1 MMAQQQLAQ
10 QMVQPALPTGDMG
23 VPGMLPDMGLAMGVP
38 RNENVDPAVQV
49 YAGMKG
55 ALAMELEPV
64 EETLALMREVC
75 GPAWREQA
83 IRLMTGPPFPRLLKL
98 HELKESAMAA
108 GLCPGTGIDPLAD
121 RAHALEVAGQIWLER
136 AATVVQDKSIP
147 IEAAQMLL
155 QEGRSLPLYLKEE
168 LEELGE
174 RCELY
179 CVCRSAYDAL
189 RPMICCD
196 RCDGWFHYECIG
208 MQPPAP
214 GEEDENAENV
224 KFACPECCAAQGI
237 PYVPFRPAPKEVE
250 PVIEAAPPATEPP
263 VPVPGQT
270 GQGQVEVK
278 EEQPDNKKKRKPVA
292 AEPATKPS
300 TSRTRRRK

>member
-1 MMAQQQLAQ
+1 
-10 QMVQPALPTGDMG
+10 
-23 VPGMLPDMGLAMGVP
+23 
-38 RNENVDPAVQV
+38 
-49 YAGMKG
+49 
-55 ALAMELEPV
+55 
-64 EETLALMREVC
+64 
-75 GPAWREQA
+75 
-83 IRLMTGPPFPRLLKL
+83 
-98 HELKESAMAA
+98 
-108 GLCPGTGIDPLAD
+108 
-121 RAHALEVAGQIWLER
+121 
-136 AATVVQDKSIP
+136 
-147 IEAAQMLL
+147 MLL

>member
-1 MMAQQQLAQ
+1 
-10 QMVQPALPTGDMG
+10 MVPQFGAD
-23 VPGMLPDMGLAMGVP
+23 VIPGMKQDMGLGIPMDITGSD
-38 RNENVDPAVQV
+38 VDPAVQV

-75 GPAWREQA
+75 APTWRDQA
-83 IRLMTGPPFPRLLKL
+83 TELMTGTPFPKLVKL

-108 GLCPGTGIDPLAD
+108 GLCPGAGIDPLAD
-121 RAHALEVAGQIWLER
+121 RVHALEVAGQIWLER
-136 AATVVQDKSIP
+136 AAAVVQDKTIP

-155 QEGRSLPLYLKEE
+155 QEGRSLPLYLKDE

-214 GEEDENAENV
+214 GEEDEDGENV
-224 KFACPECCAAQGI
+224 KFSCPECCAAQGI
-237 PYVPFRPAPKEVE
+237 PYVPFRPAPKISE
-250 PVIEAAPPATEPP
+250 PTDAAPQANSEQKPESVLAAPPQQVTESAN
-263 VPVPGQT
+263 
-270 GQGQVEVK
+270 EK
-278 EEQPDNKKKRKPVA
+278 SKKRK
-292 AEPATKPS
+292 EPSPPKTNTTRS
-300 TSRTRRRK
+300 RRRK